1 MINMKEKTIR
11 IMLSLVIAGTL
22 MGPRLALM
30 AEAPEDAR
38 ASAPSPTKAQA
49 TKATST
55 DDLNILKQ
63 QVAQQQA
70 QIEQLLRAIDQLK
83 ARLDSPTQAQRE
95 GPAATPTA
103 AQVASLA
110 PVLPASASA
119 PASVGGQYPA
129 NQAEGKPKSPLTL
142 RVGDADLTV
151 GGFMDFT
158 AFFRSTNLGSGIGS
172 SFGSIPFSN
181 TTAGRLTESRFSAQ
195 NSRVSLK
202 ADSNVGANKV
212 TGYVEA
218 DFLGFQ
224 PTNGFVTSNSN
235 SLRMR
240 LYWAQVRRGKFEV
253 FGGQTW
259 SMLVPGRN
267 GISPMPSD
275 LFYSQNMDTNY
286 QVGLTW
292 TRAAEF
298 RVILHPSEQWAMGV
312 ALENSQQ
319 YVTGAV
325 TFPGGG
331 CTATTPPTPLS
342 PYCGQVD
349 IAGAGGST
357 ATPNL
362 HPDIIGKIAY
372 DPQIGGKHM
381 HAEVAGILRSFRTF
395 NPTSHASN
403 VINGGGGSV
412 NLNLEMVKNFHLI
425 LTSFYSYGGGRYIFG
440 LGPDFIIKPDGT
452 LSGVHSMSGIGGFE
466 YQVSPNTM
474 FYGYYGGAYFQRN
487 TAIDPTTGKFLG
499 FGYPGSSSASNRAI
513 QEPTFGFVQTFWKN
527 PRYGALQW
535 INQYS
540 YVTRSPWSTSS
551 GAPKNAHLSMGY
563 TDLRYVLP

>member
-1 MINMKEKTIR
+1 MINMQEKIMR
-11 IMLSLVIAGTL
+11 IVVSLVIAGTL
-22 MGPRLALM
+22 MGSRLALM
-30 AEAPEDAR
+30 AETPEDAR
-38 ASAPSPTKAQA
+38 ASSPSPTKTQ
-49 TKATST
+49 TTNPTST

-83 ARLDSPTQAQRE
+83 ARVDGTTQAQRE
-95 GPAATPTA
+95 GPATTPTA

-110 PVLPASASA
+110 PVLPANAAA
-119 PASVGGQYPA
+119 PASVVGQYSGS
-129 NQAEGKPKSPLTL
+129 QAEGKPKSPLTL

-158 AFFRSTNLGSGIGS
+158 AFFRTTNLGSGIGS
-172 SFGSIPFSN
+172 SFGSVPFSN
-181 TTAGRLTESRFSAQ
+181 TTAGHLTESRFSAQ
-195 NSRVSLK
+195 NSRVSLQ
-202 ADSNVGANKV
+202 ADTNVGANKIR
-212 TGYVEA
+212 GYVEA

-224 PTNGFVTSNSN
+224 PVNGFVTSNSN
-235 SLRMR
+235 SMRMR
-240 LYWAQVRRGKFEV
+240 LYWVQVRRGKFEV

-298 RVILHPSEQWAMGV
+298 RVIYHPSPQWAMGI
-312 ALENSQQ
+312 ALENAEQN
-319 YVTGAV
+319 VTGAL
-325 TFPGGG
+325 TLPGGG

-342 PYCGQVD
+342 PYCNQVD

-372 DPQIGGKHM
+372 DPEIAGKHM

-395 NPTSHASN
+395 NPATNTSN
-403 VINGGGGSV
+403 VINGAGGSV

-425 LTSFYSYGGGRYIFG
+425 LNSFYSDGGGRYIFG

-452 LSGVHSMSGIGGFE
+452 PSAVHAASAIGGFE
-466 YQVSPNTM
+466 YQANPKTM
-474 FYGYYGGAYFQRN
+474 LYGYYGGAYFQRN

-499 FGYPGSSSASNRAI
+499 FGFPGSSSSSNRAI

-540 YVTRSPWSTSS
+540 YVTRSPWSVAS
-551 GAPKNAHLSMGY
+551 GAPRTAHLSMVY